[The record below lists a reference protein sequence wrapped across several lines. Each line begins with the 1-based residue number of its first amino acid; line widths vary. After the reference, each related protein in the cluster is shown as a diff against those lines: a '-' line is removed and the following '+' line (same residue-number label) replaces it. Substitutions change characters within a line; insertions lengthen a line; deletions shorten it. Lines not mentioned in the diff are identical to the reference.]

1 MFRFTKKRRLSRR
14 LLLASCLLFMFV
26 FLSVIGGQFEW
37 GQQTIARQGNS
48 VSFWIIESFTF
59 IIAISL
65 FVFSIYQ
72 SRKE

>member
-1 MFRFTKKRRLSRR
+1 MFRFTKKWRLSRR

-37 GQQTIARQGNS
+37 GQQNIARQGNS